1 MVKLKGN
8 RAAITG
14 AGSGLGRALSLELAK
29 QGWRILVADIQ
40 EARAQETLHLVTQA
54 GGSGEAF
61 CCDVTAKNQVAAMAD
76 KVFREWGGVDLLI
89 NNAGVSMAGFVG
101 RSPLENWQWI
111 VDIDLWGVI
120 YGCHYFIPHMKKMGV
135 GHIVNIASNAGI
147 ASLPEMAAYNVA
159 KAGVISLSETL
170 RSELAPYNI
179 GVTAVCPSFFAS
191 NLLENF
197 RYDTEEQYR
206 IAEKLFTWWFSMDSH
221 VVARRVLRA
230 VQKNKLYAL
239 PQIDAKFV
247 WCAKRFFP
255 SAYFAVVSFCYRRGI
270 YKWLLKLP

>member
-1 MVKLKGN
+1 MKRLKGK

-29 QGWRILVADIQ
+29 QGWRILVTDIQ
-40 EARAQETLHLVTQA
+40 EKRAQETLHLVTQA
-54 GGSGEAF
+54 GGTGDALY
-61 CCDVTAKNQVAAMAD
+61 CDVTAKNQVAAMAD
-76 KVFREWGGVDLLI
+76 KMFCEWGGVDLLI

-101 RSPLENWQWI
+101 KSPLENWQWI
-111 VDIDLWGVI
+111 VDIDLLGVI
-120 YGCHYFIPHMKKMGV
+120 YGCHFFIPHMKKMGA

-147 ASLPEMAAYNVA
+147 ASLPEMAAYNVT

-179 GVTAVCPSFFAS
+179 GVTAVCPSFFTS

-206 IAEKLFTWWFSMDSH
+206 IAEKLFNWWFSMDSH

-230 VQKNKLYAL
+230 VQKNKLYVL

-247 WCAKRFFP
+247 WYAKRFFP
-255 SAYFAVVSFCYRRGI
+255 SAYFAVISFCYRRGI
-270 YKWLLKLP
+270 HKWLLKIP

>member
-29 QGWRILVADIQ
+29 QGWRILVSDIK
-40 EARAQETLHLVTQA
+40 EERARETLHLVTQA
-54 GGSGEAF
+54 GGFGEAL
-61 CCDVTAKNQVAAMAD
+61 CCDVAAKDQVAAMAD
-76 KVFREWGGVDLLI
+76 KVFREWGGIDLLI
-89 NNAGVSMAGFVG
+89 NNAGVSMAGFVS

-120 YGCHYFIPHMKKMGV
+120 YGCHFFIPQMKKLGV
-135 GHIVNIASNAGI
+135 GHIVNIASNAGM
-147 ASLPEMAAYNVA
+147 ASLPEMAAYNIT

-170 RSELAPYNI
+170 RSELAAYNI
-179 GVTAVCPSFFAS
+179 GVTVVCPSFFAS
-191 NLLENF
+191 TLLENF

-206 IAEKLFTWWFSMDSH
+206 VAEKLFTWWFSMDPH
-221 VVARRVLRA
+221 VVARRVLKA
-230 VQKNKLYAL
+230 VQKNKLYVL

-247 WCAKRFFP
+247 WYAKRYFP
-255 SAYFAVVSFCYRRGI
+255 STYFAVVSFCYRRGI